1 MSSATASKATP
12 FFNTSCAAYLV
23 VATALVSGVVL
34 AQAPVALSEDP
45 SYKRLL
51 YTAHLRMFDVTI
63 APGASTLD
71 HVQDHDVV
79 AVTLG
84 DATVRT
90 RVSGGDWTA
99 PKSLMS
105 GSIDIAQY
113 TGMPSTYRMENTGK
127 MPYRA
132 FAIENLRDR
141 GWSTP
146 QLITAPGTK
155 LLDQSR
161 SFAVYEVRLNASA
174 PRTSHVHQ
182 MPTVVMLLAG
192 GVEVQGG
199 GGESEFRMESVG
211 RWFPSQWDQ
220 PHTLTLMGTADAYL
234 VEVEAR

>member
-1 MSSATASKATP
+1 M
-12 FFNTSCAAYLV
+12 
-23 VATALVSGVVL
+23 
-34 AQAPVALSEDP
+34 SEDP

-71 HVQDHDVV
+71 HMRDHDVV

-105 GSIDIAQY
+105 GSTDIAQY
-113 TGMPSTYRMENTGK
+113 TGMPSTYRMDNTGK
-127 MPYRA
+127 MPYRG

-174 PRTSHVHQ
+174 SRTSHVHQ
-182 MPTVVMLLAG
+182 MPTVVMLLGG

-199 GGESEFRMESVG
+199 GGESEFRMESAG

-220 PHTLTLMGTADAYL
+220 PHTLTLVGGADAHL

>member
-1 MSSATASKATP
+1 MSNQAAANATLSFKA
-12 FFNTSCAAYLV
+12 FCAASLAAAIAV
-23 VATALVSGVVL
+23 VWNVVL
-34 AQAPVALSEDP
+34 AQAPVPMGEDP

-63 APGASTLD
+63 PPGASTLD
-71 HVQDHDVV
+71 HVRDHDVV
-79 AVTLG
+79 TVALA

-90 RVSGGDWTA
+90 RVSGGEWTDSQ
-99 PKSLMS
+99 SLMA
-105 GSIDIAQY
+105 GSVDIAEY
-113 TGMPSTYRMENTGK
+113 TAAASTYRMENVGK

-146 QLITAPGTK
+146 QLITAQGTK
-155 LLDQSR
+155 LLAQSR
-161 SFAVYEVRLNASA
+161 SFAVYEVQLNASA
-174 PRTSHVHQ
+174 SRTSHVHQ
-182 MPTVVMLLAG
+182 MPTVVMLLRG

-199 GGESEFRMESVG
+199 GGESEFRMETAG

-220 PHTLTLMGTADAYL
+220 PHTLTLVGGADAHL